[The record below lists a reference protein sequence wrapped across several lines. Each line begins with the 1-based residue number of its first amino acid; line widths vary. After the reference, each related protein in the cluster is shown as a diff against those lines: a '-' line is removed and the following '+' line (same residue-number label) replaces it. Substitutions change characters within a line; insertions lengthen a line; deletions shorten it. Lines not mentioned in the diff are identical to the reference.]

1 MKMLLPK
8 KFDAA
13 VFDFDGTLVE
23 TLDLHYRAYREVFR
37 GRGFDLASEVFY
49 RALGGKASETIPLMA
64 GTPLDEGTVREIH
77 QAKKA
82 AVARLFAQE
91 PIPLLATSFLIP
103 LLRDRVPLAL
113 VSSGSRPGIEQLLAR
128 IGWLDCFTVVITGED
143 VARGKPHPEPYL
155 LAAKRLVLEPACCLV
170 FEDSDAGIDS
180 AQAAGMA
187 VMDVR
192 RSMNK
197 PMGECS

>member
-1 MKMLLPK
+1 MKALLPK
-8 KFDAA
+8 KFDA
-13 VFDFDGTLVE
+13 VLFDFDGTLVE
-23 TLDLHYRAYREVFR
+23 TLELHYRAYREVFEAR
-37 GRGFDLASEVFY
+37 GTELTAETFY
-49 RALGGKASETIPLMA
+49 RALGGKASETIPVMA
-64 GTPLDEGTVREIH
+64 GVSLDERTVQEIH

-91 PIPLLATSFLIP
+91 PIPLLASAFLIP

-128 IGWLDCFTVVITGED
+128 IGWPDCFQVVITGED

-155 LAAKRLVLEPACCLV
+155 LAAERLALEPAGCLA
-170 FEDSDAGIDS
+170 FEDSDPGIDS
-180 AQAAGMA
+180 ARAAGMA

-192 RSMNK
+192 RPMNA
-197 PMGECS
+197 PIGECS

>member
-1 MKMLLPK
+1 VKMMLPD
-8 KFDAA
+8 KFEAA

-23 TLDLHYRAYREVFR
+23 TLELHYRAYREVFL

-49 RALGGKASETIPLMA
+49 RALGGKASETIPVMA
-64 GTPLDEGTVREIH
+64 GTPLDDGTVREIH

-91 PIPLLATSFLIP
+91 PIPLLASAFLIP

-113 VSSGSRPGIEQLLAR
+113 VSSGSRPSIEQLLVR

-143 VARGKPHPEPYL
+143 VVRGKPHPEPYL
-155 LAAKRLVLEPACCLV
+155 LAAKRLVLEPARCLV

-180 AQAAGMA
+180 AQAAGMT

-197 PMGECS
+197 ALGECP

>member
-1 MKMLLPK
+1 MKMFLPK

-13 VFDFDGTLVE
+13 VFDFDGTLVD
-23 TLDLHYRAYREVFR
+23 TLELHYRAYREVFLAR
-37 GRGFDLASEVFY
+37 GTDLTSEVFY
-49 RALGGKASETIPLMA
+49 RVLGGKASETIPLMA
-64 GTPLDEGTVREIH
+64 GTSLCQGTVHEIH
-77 QAKKA
+77 HAKKA

-91 PIPLLATSFLIP
+91 PIPLLASSFLIP

-128 IGWLDCFTVVITGED
+128 VGWSDCFTVIITGED

-155 LAAKRLVLEPACCLV
+155 LAAKRLMLEPAGCLV

-180 AQAAGMA
+180 AQSAGMA

-192 RSMNK
+192 HSMNK
-197 PMGECS
+197 AMGECS